1 VIGSTEHRAIA
12 AEAARRS
19 AVLLKNSRALPIAAS
34 DGPILVAGVAA
45 DDIGL
50 QCGGWTVGWQ
60 GAAGRTT
67 PGTTLLDGLRSAFGG
82 EVLFDPAGDFGT
94 DTRTEVGFVC
104 IAELPYAEGPG
115 DSATVTARDE
125 DRAVFSRM
133 RERCDTLIL
142 VIYSGRPLAI
152 SDLIERADAV
162 VAAWLPGSEA
172 GSLAELLTGTHEFE
186 AVTPQPW
193 PASIEDLDALS
204 TAPLYPTG
212 HGLTNTPHDRND
224 GRALR

>member
-1 VIGSTEHRAIA
+1 
-12 AEAARRS
+12 
-19 AVLLKNSRALPIAAS
+19 
-34 DGPILVAGVAA
+34 VAGVAA

-60 GAAGRTT
+60 GGLGRTT

-82 EVLFDPAGDFGT
+82 EVLFDPAGDFGA
-94 DTRTEVGFVC
+94 DTRTGVVC

-133 RERCDTLIL
+133 RERCDHVVL

-152 SDLIERADAV
+152 SDLIEQADAV

-193 PASIEDLDALS
+193 PSSIEDLDAPS

-212 HGLTNTPHDRND
+212 HGLTMAPHDRSD